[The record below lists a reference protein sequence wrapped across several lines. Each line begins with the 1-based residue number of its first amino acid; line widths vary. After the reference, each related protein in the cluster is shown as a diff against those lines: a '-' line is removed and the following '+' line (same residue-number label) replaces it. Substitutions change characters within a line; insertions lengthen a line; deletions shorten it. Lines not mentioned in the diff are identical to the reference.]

1 MKDSQVQCVTST
13 SSSTHWI
20 APSTVQTSASK
31 AVVIRISAT
40 RAVVIETLRPA
51 GLYYKI
57 PLQTQGALV
66 YEVDLLETGHGLG
79 MKLSLPIG
87 RTVTSYPF
95 FMASYPLKQGEST
108 ICNGYKVTIV
118 ESGTFGDVV
127 KVEKV

>member
-1 MKDSQVQCVTST
+1 
-13 SSSTHWI
+13 
-20 APSTVQTSASK
+20 
-31 AVVIRISAT
+31 
-40 RAVVIETLRPA
+40 VIETLRPA

-87 RTVTSYPF
+87 RTVTNDPF

-108 ICNGYKVTIV
+108 ICNGYKITIV